1 MAVEAGGNQRA
12 VMGGQAVRMWECV
25 SVCVSVCVQAPLWS
39 GLCDRPTVSSSAP
52 RVCQSDCAQ
61 LCV

>member
-25 SVCVSVCVQAPLWS
+25 SVCVCRCVCEPHCGQGSVTGRQ
-39 GLCDRPTVSSSAP
+39 
-52 RVCQSDCAQ
+52 
-61 LCV
+61 